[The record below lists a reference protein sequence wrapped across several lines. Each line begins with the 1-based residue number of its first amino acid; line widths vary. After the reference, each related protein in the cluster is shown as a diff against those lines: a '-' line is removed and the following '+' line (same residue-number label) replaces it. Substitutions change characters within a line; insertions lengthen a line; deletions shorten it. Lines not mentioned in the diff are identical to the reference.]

1 MATNATFPPYNGL
14 VTCVTGTDQEY
25 RLQSLT
31 SAVLLNVIGGTVD
44 MKDAAGTVFTLP
56 VGLFPLETQA
66 LRRAML
72 VFNGATGVTVQVME
86 VISNPVG

>member
-1 MATNATFPPYNGL
+1 MATNATFPAENGL

-25 RLQSLT
+25 RLNPLT
-31 SAVLLNVIGGTVD
+31 TAVMLNVIGGSVD
-44 MKDAAGTVFTLP
+44 LKDAAGTVFTIP

-66 LRRAML
+66 LRRALL

-86 VISNPVG
+86 VEGQPLT